1 MKQLFIPIREK
12 LIIVFLFFC
21 VAPMLI
27 IAYYSYQRTEVILSG
42 SALSHLEVIA
52 KLKAEQ
58 IERFYDRARLDLY
71 TLQDSYLL
79 KTGVPTLVAYANNP
93 ESAQYTTVKKYID
106 NRIGN
111 FIKDRDIS
119 GVYIFGADK
128 SIIAKAVNDKSVAM
142 KELDE
147 KAFEEGKK
155 GVYFSDIYVDAARSK
170 HFYMTISAPLYDLQ
184 QNLLGVVTLETVAD
198 YFFDQVQDRNGLGVS
213 GETLIGKKSG
223 NTILFL
229 SGLKYDPT
237 AILSRSVEMGS
248 KVALPIQ
255 KASSGVTGSGVSVDY
270 RGAEVFA
277 AWRPIKMVN
286 WGIVAKIDSTEI
298 LKPMAEVRRGIA
310 VTGIILLV
318 FGAVASLFLAK
329 ILTNP
334 IGNLKK
340 QIQEIKSGNLDYKAI
355 VSSRDE
361 MSILS
366 QDISD
371 IACDMRE
378 KAESAEKIT
387 HQAEH
392 DQLTGLVNRV
402 VLRDKIA
409 RTIAVE
415 KTNGGMFGLLFVDLD
430 GFKPINDNFG
440 HDVGDL
446 LLKEVAV
453 RLGGCVRVNDTVARY
468 GGDEFVLLIDD
479 IKNTDSLSRIAESI
493 LEQFVGS
500 FELSGHSIF
509 VGASIGV
516 SVYPKDGDT
525 PERLIKAA
533 DEAMYKAKTSGK
545 NHFLYYAQTI

>member
-27 IAYYSYQRTEVILSG
+27 IAYYSYQRTEAILAG

-79 KTGVPTLVAYANNP
+79 KTGVPTLVAYAKDP
-93 ESAQYTTVKKYID
+93 KSAQYSTVKKYID

-119 GVYIFGADK
+119 GVYIFGTDK
-128 SIIAKAVNDKSVAM
+128 SIIAKAVNDKFAAM
-142 KELDE
+142 GGLDE
-147 KAFEEGKK
+147 KAFDGGKK
-155 GVYFSDIYVDAARSK
+155 GVYFSDIYVDANRSK
-170 HFYMTISAPLYDLQ
+170 HFYMTISAPLYDLR
-184 QNLLGVVTLETVAD
+184 QNLLGVVALETVAD

-223 NTILFL
+223 NTVLFL
-229 SGLKYDPT
+229 SGLKYDPN
-237 AILSRSVEMGS
+237 AVLSRSVEMGS

-255 KASSGVTGSGVSVDY
+255 KASNGVTGSGISTDY
-270 RGAEVFA
+270 RGTEVFA

-286 WGIVAKIDSTEI
+286 WGIVAKIDSKEI
-298 LKPMAEVRRGIA
+298 LKPMAEVRKGIA

-371 IACDMRE
+371 IASDMRE

-392 DQLTGLVNRV
+392 DQLTGLANRV
-402 VLRDKIA
+402 VLSDKIA
-409 RTIAVE
+409 RTIATE
-415 KTNGGMFGLLFVDLD
+415 KANGGMFGLLFVDLD

-453 RLGGCVRVNDTVARY
+453 RLGGCVRANDTVARY
-468 GGDEFVLLIDD
+468 GGDEFILLIDD

-493 LEQFVGS
+493 LEQFKAN

-509 VGASIGV
+509 VGASIGI
-516 SVYPKDGDT
+516 SIYPKDGDT

>member
-1 MKQLFIPIREK
+1 
-12 LIIVFLFFC
+12 
-21 VAPMLI
+21 MLI
-27 IAYYSYQRTEVILSG
+27 IAYYSYQRTEAILTG

-79 KTGVPTLVAYANNP
+79 KTGVPTLVAHAKNTESTQYA
-93 ESAQYTTVKKYID
+93 TVKKYID

-119 GVYIFGADK
+119 GVYIFGVDK
-128 SIIAKAVNDKSVAM
+128 SVIAKAVNDKTVAM

-155 GVYFSDIYVDAARSK
+155 GVYFSDIYVDTSRSK

-184 QNLLGVVTLETVAD
+184 QNLLGVVALETVAD

-223 NTILFL
+223 NTVLFL
-229 SGLKYDPT
+229 SGLKYDPN

-255 KASSGVTGSGVSVDY
+255 KASNGVTGSGISIDY

-286 WGIVAKIDSTEI
+286 WGIVAKIDSKEI
-298 LKPMAEVRRGIA
+298 LKPMAEVRKGIA
-310 VTGIILLV
+310 VTGTILLV

-371 IACDMRE
+371 IASDMRE
-378 KAESAEKIT
+378 KAESTEKIT

-392 DQLTGLVNRV
+392 DQLTGLANRV
-402 VLRDKIA
+402 VLGDKMA
-409 RTIAVE
+409 RTIAIE
-415 KTNGGMFGLLFVDLD
+415 KANGGMFGLLFVDLD

-453 RLGGCVRVNDTVARY
+453 RLGGCVRTNDTVARY
-468 GGDEFVLLIDD
+468 GGDEFILLIDD

-493 LEQFVGS
+493 LEQFKAN
-500 FELSGHSIF
+500 FELSGHSIC
-509 VGASIGV
+509 VGASIGI

-525 PERLIKAA
+525 PQRLIKAA

-545 NHFLYYAQTI
+545 NHFLYYA